1 VQERIKIG
9 RKYGMSDDALA
20 RMDIGLAQALLVNS
34 VPITTWMLLQIF
46 SSPSLL
52 ADIRTE
58 VGEPLVQTGTDA
70 KDHVGVLEFT
80 RIRTE
85 CPLLVSVWQEVLRMT
100 SHLPSGRTVLEDTVL
115 HDKYL
120 LKKGAT
126 VFIFSGVLHSDVQ
139 QWGPDFDQFNP
150 RRFLPSNG
158 QRKVHQPVA
167 FRPL

>member
-1 VQERIKIG
+1 
-9 RKYGMSDDALA
+9 MSDDALA

-34 VPITTWMLLQIF
+34 VPIATWMLLQIF

-52 ADIRTE
+52 TEIRTE
-58 VGEPLVQTGTDA
+58 VEGLLVQSGTDA
-70 KDHVGVLEFT
+70 KDQVGVLDFT

-100 SHLPSGRTVLEDTVL
+100 SHLPSGRTVLEDTML
-115 HDKYL
+115 QDKYL
-120 LKKGAT
+120 LKKDAT
-126 VFIFSGVLHSDVQ
+126 VFIFSGVLHSDAQ

-150 RRFLPSNG
+150 RRFLPALG
-158 QRKVHQPVA
+158 QRKVHHPVA